1 MLHFLLHKLFLL
13 FLKFILVDLIIT
25 KNPRKINNFYSEI
38 FLVIKGNGNQKLLY
52 NYFNILPSEVL
63 VNGIS
68 KVNSCTKT
76 CFLEGDENNITLI
89 FNQEIKSCYNMFM
102 NCENIT
108 YIDLSN
114 FDASNVTNMESMFDS
129 CSSLKRINFE
139 NINTSSLEHIEGLFY
154 ECIEL
159 TSIDLSNLNFS
170 KVKDMGWMFFGC
182 SNLEKINFGNIDTSS
197 VESMRSFFYNC
208 SKLTSINLSN
218 FNTSK
223 VQEMQWFFGYC
234 INLEKIYFGNI
245 DTSSVENIYSLFYN
259 CSKLISLDLSNFNTF
274 KVKDM
279 GCMFAHCRN
288 IKYLD
293 LSNFD
298 FSNINN
304 IDHMFYNCLSLI
316 FLNLITFH
324 MDDALTKD
332 KSFDYLSSYS
342 KYCAIDEYTIN
353 YLTNI
358 NKEINCSHICFNKN
372 TKIDII
378 NNACIESCIN
388 NRYHYELNNICYHE
402 CPKDSYLKYCDT
414 NECINQ
420 EVKECFDRT
429 PEGYYLD
436 INNKTYKKCFTN
448 CKFCFG
454 EGNDEFNNCKK
465 CIDNYIFIKE
475 KSYKTNCFKK
485 CDKYYYF
492 DENNEYKCIES
503 CQGKYNKLIKEKNK
517 CIFECKYDDTYKHE
531 YNNTCHTYYE
541 KLQLVK
547 NENTDVMIK
556 ETIFSFID
564 EFLILNDTMNDTDID
579 IQDIIQEKIKDLI
592 KYELNITE
600 INDDIIINVGS
611 VNYTITTTNN
621 QKNNNN
627 IILSKIDLGEC
638 ENKLKDDYNISQNDS
653 LYILKA
659 DLVIDQIHKVEY
671 EVYYPFSPNNV
682 TQLNLS
688 NCEDIKIDISL
699 PFDIPKGEICKYNK
713 SSECYNSICY
723 TTTSEDG
730 TDEPYKDRQENYKK
744 NNSLKVCE
752 EDCDFND
759 YDINNKIAL
768 CSCFTKIKFPI
779 ISEIKLDE
787 KKMYSNFK
795 NIKNIANYKMLEC
808 IDLFFNIKNIIKNSS
823 NYLMI
828 LLMVLSG
835 ISLFTFIFNNYLK
848 IKNYINQLCENSNSE
863 KKQKIINKNN
873 NTKDKNKLS
882 NKDNLIERKINIT
895 SNPKNVDKRM
905 SVQLLNTQNKILPLP
920 IENINNKNN
929 LNNDNSNNKINKK
942 NIIKYKKP
950 RKTNIY
956 KNKKNFNSVISKN
969 RSTKTKIQLK
979 SKEEMIDNK
988 IMLDNEFNS
997 LNYEEAK
1004 EKDKRSYCQYYFSLL
1019 RTKHILIFSFFST
1032 RDYNSQSI
1040 KIYIFFFTFA
1050 INYTISSMFYSE
1062 ETMHKINKDK
1072 GSFNVTYQLPIMFYS
1087 LIISALLKFLINNLG
1102 LYEEDILTFKNNKN
1116 KNLEKGEE
1124 VLYRIRCK
1132 IFFFF
1137 IITYILLF
1145 FFWIFLGCFCAVY
1158 KNTQMHLLIDV
1169 LSSFCL

>member
-1 MLHFLLHKLFLL
+1 MLHLLLHKLFLL

-89 FNQEIKSCYNMFM
+89 FNQEIKSCYNMFR
-102 NCENIT
+102 NCKNIT

-129 CSSLKRINFE
+129 CSSLKRINFG
-139 NINTSSLEHIEGLFY
+139 NINTSSLENIEGLFY
-154 ECIEL
+154 KCIEL

-170 KVKDMGWMFFGC
+170 KVKKMRYTFSYC
-182 SNLEKINFGNIDTSS
+182 SNLETINFGNIDTSSLELINGLFYSCYKLTSIDLSNLNFSKVNWMPEVFKNCINLEAINFGNIDTSS
-197 VESMRSFFYNC
+197 VESMRSLFYNC
-208 SKLTSINLSN
+208 SKLTSIDLSN

-223 VQEMQWFFGYC
+223 VKEMQWFFGYC

-245 DTSSVENIYSLFYN
+245 DTSSVENMNSLFYN
-259 CSKLISLDLSNFNTF
+259 CPKLISLDLSNFNTS
-274 KVKDM
+274 KVQDM
-279 GCMFAHCRN
+279 GWMFAHCRN

-342 KYCAIDEYTIN
+342 KYCTIDKYTIN
-353 YLTNI
+353 FLK
-358 NKEINCSHICFNKN
+358 NKKKAIDCSHICFNKN
-372 TKIDII
+372 IKIDII

-388 NRYHYELNNICYHE
+388 NGYHYELNKICYHE

-420 EVKECFDRT
+420 QVKECFDRT

-475 KSYKTNCFKK
+475 ISYKTNCFKK

-547 NENTDVMIK
+547 NENIDVMIK

-730 TDEPYKDRQENYKK
+730 TDEPYKDRQDNYKK
-744 NNSLKVCE
+744 N
-752 EDCDFND
+752 
-759 YDINNKIAL
+759 
-768 CSCFTKIKFPI
+768 
-779 ISEIKLDE
+779 
-787 KKMYSNFK
+787 
-795 NIKNIANYKMLEC
+795 
-808 IDLFFNIKNIIKNSS
+808 
-823 NYLMI
+823 
-828 LLMVLSG
+828 
-835 ISLFTFIFNNYLK
+835 
-848 IKNYINQLCENSNSE
+848 
-863 KKQKIINKNN
+863 
-873 NTKDKNKLS
+873 
-882 NKDNLIERKINIT
+882 
-895 SNPKNVDKRM
+895 
-905 SVQLLNTQNKILPLP
+905 
-920 IENINNKNN
+920 
-929 LNNDNSNNKINKK
+929 
-942 NIIKYKKP
+942 
-950 RKTNIY
+950 
-956 KNKKNFNSVISKN
+956 
-969 RSTKTKIQLK
+969 
-979 SKEEMIDNK
+979 
-988 IMLDNEFNS
+988 
-997 LNYEEAK
+997 
-1004 EKDKRSYCQYYFSLL
+1004 
-1019 RTKHILIFSFFST
+1019 
-1032 RDYNSQSI
+1032 
-1040 KIYIFFFTFA
+1040 
-1050 INYTISSMFYSE
+1050 
-1062 ETMHKINKDK
+1062 
-1072 GSFNVTYQLPIMFYS
+1072 
-1087 LIISALLKFLINNLG
+1087 
-1102 LYEEDILTFKNNKN
+1102 
-1116 KNLEKGEE
+1116 
-1124 VLYRIRCK
+1124 
-1132 IFFFF
+1132 
-1137 IITYILLF
+1137 
-1145 FFWIFLGCFCAVY
+1145 
-1158 KNTQMHLLIDV
+1158 
-1169 LSSFCL
+1169 